1 MTRSVSFALVSS
13 MVAALAVGPAAGGP
27 TTTKQEAPAG
37 AGQGNTRLTVT
48 VGKSLIIDSPL
59 NIQRI
64 SVANGDLVEAVAV
77 NPKEVLINGKAAGDT
92 TLIVWQQN
100 GTRLLYDLTVRLSQ
114 GKVDAV
120 RQQIAREIPDQD
132 VTVTYENDS
141 AFVRGTVKD
150 VTTADRVLNIASTLG
165 KTINLLR
172 VNVPPPETQVLLRVR
187 FANVDRGAATD
198 LGVNL
203 LSSAFNQATGITTGQ
218 YPAGKI
224 DVSGN
229 GGTQFT
235 FSDALNIFLFRRDI
249 NLGATIKALQSKR
262 LLEVLAEPNV
272 MAINGKQASF
282 VAGGEFPFPMLQG
295 GAGVGSVTVAF
306 REFGVRINFLPVVT
320 PRGTIRLQV
329 APEVSSLDYA
339 NGVTFQGFTIPA
351 LATRRIQTE
360 VELDSGQSFLIAG
373 LLDNRMTET
382 LNKIPGIGD
391 IPLLGKLF
399 QSKSIERKNTE
410 LLVLITP
417 EVVRPIPADQKP
429 PELNYPVQFMESNSG
444 FNPRTPGL
452 DKTGPVPSK
461 PPSETMPVEELM
473 QQQKQGQAAPSANV
487 PPFQL
492 VPIPVPSAPAPASP
506 GLAPPPM
513 SGAGG
518 PGK

>member
-1 MTRSVSFALVSS
+1 
-13 MVAALAVGPAAGGP
+13 VAAWLSAAVTFGATAAAKQEGAPAA
-27 TTTKQEAPAG
+27 
-37 AGQGNTRLTVT
+37 GNTRLTVT

-77 NPKEVLINGKAAGDT
+77 NPKEVLINGKAPGET

-100 GTRLLYDLTVRLSQ
+100 GTRLLYDLTVRVHQ
-114 GKVDAV
+114 GKLEAV

-132 VTVTYENDS
+132 VSVTFENDT

-150 VTTADRVLNIASTLG
+150 VVTAERVLTIASTLG

-172 VNVPPPETQVLLRVR
+172 ANVPPPETQILLRVR
-187 FANVDRGAATD
+187 FANVDRAASTD

-203 LSSAFNQATGITTGQ
+203 LSSAFNQATGVTTGQ
-218 YPAGKI
+218 FPSGQI
-224 DVSGN
+224 NVSGDKTIFN
-229 GGTQFT
+229 

-262 LLEVLAEPNV
+262 LLEILAEPNV

-295 GAGVGSVTVAF
+295 GAGVGAVTVSF
-306 REFGVRINFLPVVT
+306 REFGVRINFLPVIT
-320 PRGTIRLQV
+320 QRGTIRLQV

-351 LATRRIQTE
+351 LATRRVQTE
-360 VELDSGQSFLIAG
+360 VELDSGQSFVIAG
-373 LLDNRMTET
+373 LLDNRLTDT

-399 QSKSIERKNTE
+399 QTKSISRNNSE

-417 EVVRPIPADQKP
+417 EVVRPIPTDQKP
-429 PELNYPVQFMESNSG
+429 PELNYPGKFMESNSG
-444 FNPRTPGL
+444 FYPRTPGI
-452 DKTGPVPSK
+452 DKTGPVPVK
-461 PPSETMPVEELM
+461 PASETVPVEELM
-473 QQQKQGQAAPSANV
+473 QQQKQGQATPSANV
-487 PPFQL
+487 PQFQL
-492 VPIPVPSAPAPASP
+492 IPVPVPTAAPSANPGLTPAPMSSP
-506 GLAPPPM
+506 GG
-513 SGAGG
+513 SG
-518 PGK
+518 K

>member
-1 MTRSVSFALVSS
+1 
-13 MVAALAVGPAAGGP
+13 
-27 TTTKQEAPAG
+27 
-37 AGQGNTRLTVT
+37 
-48 VGKSLIIDSPL
+48 
-59 NIQRI
+59 
-64 SVANGDLVEAVAV
+64 
-77 NPKEVLINGKAAGDT
+77 
-92 TLIVWQQN
+92 
-100 GTRLLYDLTVRLSQ
+100 
-114 GKVDAV
+114 
-120 RQQIAREIPDQD
+120 
-132 VTVTYENDS
+132 
-141 AFVRGTVKD
+141 
-150 VTTADRVLNIASTLG
+150 
-165 KTINLLR
+165 
-172 VNVPPPETQVLLRVR
+172 
-187 FANVDRGAATD
+187 
-198 LGVNL
+198 
-203 LSSAFNQATGITTGQ
+203 
-218 YPAGKI
+218 
-224 DVSGN
+224 
-229 GGTQFT
+229 
-235 FSDALNIFLFRRDI
+235 
-249 NLGATIKALQSKR
+249 
-262 LLEVLAEPNV
+262 
-272 MAINGKQASF
+272 
-282 VAGGEFPFPMLQG
+282 
-295 GAGVGSVTVAF
+295 
-306 REFGVRINFLPVVT
+306 VVT

>member
-1 MTRSVSFALVSS
+1 MRPSVHIALALLLA
-13 MVAALAVGPAAGGP
+13 AALAAAPAAGGP
-27 TTTKQEAPAG
+27 ATTKQEAPA
-37 AGQGNTRLTVT
+37 AQGNTRLTVT

-77 NPKEVLINGKAAGDT
+77 NPKEVLINGKAVGDT

-100 GTRLLYDLTVRLSQ
+100 GTRLLYDLTVRGHQ
-114 GKVDAV
+114 GKLEAV

-132 VTVTYENDS
+132 VTVTFENET

-150 VTTADRVLNIASTLG
+150 VTTAERVLNIAATMG
-165 KTINLLR
+165 KTVNLLR

-187 FANVDRGAATD
+187 FADVDRSASMD

-203 LSSAFNQATGITTGQ
+203 LSTAFNQATGVTTGQ
-218 YPAGKI
+218 FP
-224 DVSGN
+224 SGRIN
-229 GGTQFT
+229 ISGTQST
-235 FSDALNIFLFRRDI
+235 YSFSDALNIFLFRPDI
-249 NLGATIKALQSKR
+249 NLGATIKALQSKG
-262 LLEVLAEPNV
+262 LLEMLAEPNV
-272 MAINGKQASF
+272 LAINGKQASF

-295 GAGVGSVTVAF
+295 GAGVGAVTVAF

-351 LATRRIQTE
+351 LNTRRIQTE

-373 LLDNRMTET
+373 LLDNRTTQT

-399 QSKSIERKNTE
+399 QSKSITRNNSE
-410 LLVLITP
+410 LLVMITP
-417 EVVRPIPADQKP
+417 EVVRPIPTDQKP
-429 PELNYPVQFMESNSG
+429 PALNYPVPFMEPNSG
-444 FNPRTPGL
+444 FYPRTPGM
-452 DKTGPVPSK
+452 DKTGPVPVH
-461 PPSETMPVEELM
+461 PGTETMPAEELM
-473 QQQKQGQAAPSANV
+473 QSLKQGQAAPQATV

-492 VPIPVPSAPAPASP
+492 VPVPVPSAPQPASP
-506 GLAPPPM
+506 GLTPAPM
-513 SGAGG
+513 SSPGG
-518 PGK
+518 SGK